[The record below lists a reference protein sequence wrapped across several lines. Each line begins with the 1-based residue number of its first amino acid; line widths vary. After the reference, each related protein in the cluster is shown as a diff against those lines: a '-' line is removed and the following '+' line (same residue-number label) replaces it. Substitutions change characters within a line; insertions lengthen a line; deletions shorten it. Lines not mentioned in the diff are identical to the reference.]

1 MIFTKINYEVK
12 DKIAVITLNSP
23 KNLNPFDIDMSE
35 DVVAALK
42 LCEEDKSIKAVVI
55 KGEGKSFS
63 AGGDIGAMYD
73 GIKSGNFEFIGIAEK
88 VAKLSLAIKKLSKPV
103 IASVKGA
110 VAGAAFN
117 VALACDFCIAADN
130 SNFIQAF
137 VNIGLVPDAGGL
149 YLLSR
154 AVGVSK
160 ASQLVLTGKP
170 INAKE
175 AFDLG
180 IVCDVCTVED
190 LEEKTLDFAKKISRG
205 PALAYAN
212 MKKLMYVSQFND
224 FESYIKEEIK
234 AQIECGESEDFKEG
248 IISFVEKRKT
258 EFK

>member
-1 MIFTKINYEVK
+1 MEFTKINYEVK
-12 DKIAVITLNSP
+12 DKIAVIALNSP

-35 DVVAALK
+35 EVVIALK
-42 LCEEDKSIKAVVI
+42 LCEEDKNVKTVVI
-55 KGEGKSFS
+55 KGEGNSFS
-63 AGGDIGAMYD
+63 AGGDIGAMYK
-73 GIKSGNFEFIGIAEK
+73 GIKSENFEFMGIVKK
-88 VAKLSLAIKKLSKPV
+88 VAKVCLAIKQLSKPV

-110 VAGAAFN
+110 VAGAGFN

-130 SNFIQAF
+130 SSFIQAF
-137 VNIGLVPDAGGL
+137 VNIGLIPDAGGL

-154 AVGVSK
+154 AVGVNK
-160 ASQLVLTGKP
+160 ASQLALTGKP

-180 IVCDVCTVED
+180 IVCDVCTVEE
-190 LEEKTLDFAKKISRG
+190 LEEKTLAFAKKISRG
-205 PALAYAN
+205 PALSYAN
-212 MKKLMYVSQFND
+212 MKKLMYISQFSD

-248 IISFVEKRKT
+248 VIAFVEKRKA